1 MQSGA
6 FETILRSV
14 TVVFYSIFW
23 SRSRHDTTH
32 LAPIFANVKEEL
44 PDMSNCTN
52 IYTCSLTC

>member
-44 PDMSNCTN
+44 PDMCL
-52 IYTCSLTC
+52 IAQIFIHVR